1 MMNSFFETALANNF
15 SLEKIN
21 EARYV
26 TRSLGDSYK
35 FVVRIEGQNIVAP
48 QIIDADSGEVDNE
61 LVDDLLSRV
70 IKFGSLSEDLNQK
83 LNFFFSVA
91 ELVIEDRTQF
101 MSA

>member
-1 MMNSFFETALANNF
+1 MNSFFETALANNF
-15 SLEKIN
+15 SLETIN
-21 EARYV
+21 GARYV
-26 TRSLGDSYK
+26 TKSLSDSYK
-35 FVVRIEGQNIVAP
+35 FAVRVEAQNIVAP
-48 QIIDADSGEVDNE
+48 QIIDADSGEVDND

-83 LNFFFSVA
+83 LAFFYKVA